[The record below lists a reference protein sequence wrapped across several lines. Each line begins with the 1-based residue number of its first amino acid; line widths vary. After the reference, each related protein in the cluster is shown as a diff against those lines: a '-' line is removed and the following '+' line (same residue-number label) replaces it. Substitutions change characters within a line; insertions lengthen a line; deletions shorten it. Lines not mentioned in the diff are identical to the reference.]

1 MFLNIFEVCEIV
13 LLYMKNGENDMA
25 LAAWKDFKDYLEE
38 NRANYDEEG
47 PMVTALQEWF
57 SS

>member
-1 MFLNIFEVCEIV
+1 
-13 LLYMKNGENDMA
+13 MKNGENDMA